1 MKGVSISNGLC
12 WSKDDKTFYYIDTL
26 EFRVDAF
33 DYDIETGLSGLSQ
46 EVLLPIP
53 DEMLSPSTRAAA
65 GMIKNGEVHELPDVK
80 ADLFENCPE
89 EFIDLVRDFLS

>member
-33 DYDIETGLSGLSQ
+33 DYDIETGSVSNRRTVFDFGANK
-46 EVLLPIP
+46 IKGFP
-53 DEMLSPSTRAAA
+53 DGMAIDNQDNLWIACFA
-65 GMIKNGEVHELPDVK
+65 GGQVSI
-80 ADLFENCPE
+80 
-89 EFIDLVRDFLS
+89 